1 MAHIKAELLIL
12 LVALG
17 QGQRGG
23 TSYKVGLPVVMEVLS
38 RAQVSGSLEYWG
50 TCADGLDL
58 PKLQSPQRIED
69 DPVEALRKI
78 FANNPNMEVRKGST
92 GMIRMVERDVPQDL
106 LAVKI
111 RRIPFGTAEPRE
123 LLTYDPRGALQV
135 ILSTPEIVAFMKEHD
150 IGPPYGLQDGSR
162 TQSQPSPNDPHISG
176 NLDNV
181 TLSEALDYVLRT
193 FPGLWIY
200 ENCPSRIRA
209 RGVVFVFYQNG
220 PVWPLAWK

>member
-1 MAHIKAELLIL
+1 M
-12 LVALG
+12 
-17 QGQRGG
+17 
-23 TSYKVGLPVVMEVLS
+23 
-38 RAQVSGSLEYWG
+38 QVRQE
-50 TCADGLDL
+50 
-58 PKLQSPQRIED
+58 
-69 DPVEALRKI
+69 
-78 FANNPNMEVRKGST
+78 PN

-111 RRIPFGTAEPRE
+111 KRVPFGAAEPRE

-135 ILSTPEIVAFMKEHD
+135 ILSTPEVVAFMKEHD
-150 IGPPYGLQDGSR
+150 IGPPHGFENGSR

-200 ENCPSRIRA
+200 ENCPSEIRK
-209 RGVVFVFYQNG
+209 RGVVFIFYQNG
-220 PVWPLAWK
+220 PVWPFAWKSK